1 MSVCQLSKESLAC
14 LPILLTAGCWGNGGR
29 GRHPDLG
36 KPQVAQGAEWSGAS
50 VLSIPRSWKKIGDC

>member
-14 LPILLTAGCWGNGGR
+14 LPIPLTAGCWGNGGR

-50 VLSIPRSWKKIGDC
+50 VLSIPRS